1 MVTATEARR
10 GARAFLK
17 RHLLTLYALVA
28 FTYLFLPVF
37 LVILFGF
44 NDASGRFNYAWEG
57 FSLKSWRSVFGE
69 TFGGVPGLFDSLLVS
84 LRLALLSSLGATLL
98 GTLIA
103 LALVR
108 YRFRGRATTNVMLFL
123 PMATPEVVLGSSI
136 LALFLA
142 LRFRL
147 GFTTLLIAH
156 VLFNISYVVVTVK
169 ARLAGFDRHLEEA
182 AMDLYANEWETF
194 RRVTLPMIMPGV
206 FAAFLLGFAL
216 SFDDFIISNFNSGQT
231 VTFPLYIFGAALRG
245 IPPEVNVLGTLVF
258 LVTVTIMLGSVWLQR
273 RRALP
278 SAGQTNQQ
286 LPGRGAQDRV

>member
-1 MVTATEARR
+1 MAVTSAPARR
-10 GARAFLK
+10 TLGAFIRHHALTVYAIIAF
-17 RHLLTLYALVA
+17 V
-28 FTYLFLPVF
+28 YLFLPVL
-37 LVILFGF
+37 LVILYGF
-44 NDASGRFNYAWEG
+44 NDVSGRFNYSWEG
-57 FSLKSWRSVFGE
+57 FTLDAWRSVFLGD
-69 TFGGVPGLFDSLLVS
+69 TFGGVPGIFDSLLVS
-84 LRLALLSSLGATLL
+84 LRLAFLSSLGATIL

-108 YRFRGRATTNVMLFL
+108 YQFWGRSTTNLMLFL

-142 LRFRL
+142 LRFPL

-156 VLFNISYVVVTVK
+156 ILFNISYVVVTVK
-169 ARLAGFDRHLEEA
+169 ARVQGFDRHLEEA

-231 VTFPLYIFGAALRG
+231 ITFPLYIFGAAQRG
-245 IPPEVNVLGTLVF
+245 IPPEVNVLGTLIF
-258 LVTVTIMLGSVWLQR
+258 LVTVSIMLVNVFLQR
-273 RRALP
+273 RR
-278 SAGQTNQQ
+278 T
-286 LPGRGAQDRV
+286 

>member
-1 MVTATEARR
+1 MAATTTTRR
-10 GARAFLK
+10 KIVPLLR
-17 RHLLTLYALVA
+17 RHTLTLYAVLA
-28 FTYLFLPVF
+28 FAYLFIPVF

-44 NDASGRFNYAWEG
+44 NQVSGRFNYSWEG
-57 FSLKSWRSVFGE
+57 FTLDSWRSVFGGAQ
-69 TFGGVPGLFDSLLVS
+69 FGGVPGLFDSLLVS
-84 LRLALLSSLGATLL
+84 LRLAFLSALGATLL

-108 YRFRGRATTNVMLFL
+108 YQFRGRSTTNLLLFL
-123 PMATPEVVLGSSI
+123 PMATPEVVMGSSI

-142 LRFRL
+142 IRFSL

-156 VLFNISYVVVTVK
+156 ILFNISYVVVTVK
-169 ARLAGFDRHLEEA
+169 ARLQGFDRHLEEA

-206 FAAFLLGFAL
+206 FAAFLLAFAL

-231 VTFPLYIFGAALRG
+231 ITFPLYIFGAAQRG

-258 LVTVTIMLGSVWLQR
+258 LVTVTIMLINVWMQR
-273 RRALP
+273 RRA
-278 SAGQTNQQ
+278 
-286 LPGRGAQDRV
+286 

>member
-1 MVTATEARR
+1 MAATTTTRR
-10 GARAFLK
+10 KVVPLLRQ
-17 RHLLTLYALVA
+17 HTLTLYAVLA
-28 FTYLFLPVF
+28 FAYLFIPVF

-44 NDASGRFNYAWEG
+44 NQVSGRFNYSWEG
-57 FSLKSWRSVFGE
+57 FTLDSWRSVFGGAQ
-69 TFGGVPGLFDSLLVS
+69 FGGVPGLFDSLLVS
-84 LRLALLSSLGATLL
+84 LRLAFLSALGATML

-108 YRFRGRATTNVMLFL
+108 YQFRGRSTTNLLLFL
-123 PMATPEVVLGSSI
+123 PMATPEVVMGSSI

-142 LRFRL
+142 MRFSL

-156 VLFNISYVVVTVK
+156 ILFNISYVVVTVK
-169 ARLAGFDRHLEEA
+169 ARLQGFDRHLEEA

-206 FAAFLLGFAL
+206 FAAFLLAFAL

-231 VTFPLYIFGAALRG
+231 VTFPLYIFGAAQRG

-258 LVTVTIMLGSVWLQR
+258 LVTVSIMLVNVWMQR
-273 RRALP
+273 RRA
-278 SAGQTNQQ
+278 
-286 LPGRGAQDRV
+286 